1 MATNTVTGSRQR
13 TISGIPTLAL
23 ALTFAVG
30 AVAGALAIQAPRLLA
45 QPAQPATAVAPA
57 AVAPAAV
64 APTSVRTFAVGSE
77 LDRVFADLGAAA
89 SRHDARM
96 YASYREQLSKLI
108 GGTPINRYR
117 ALIGS

>member
-1 MATNTVTGSRQR
+1 MATNTITGSRQR
-13 TISGIPTLAL
+13 TISGITTLAL
-23 ALTFAVG
+23 ALTFALG
-30 AVAGALAIQAPRLLA
+30 AVAGALVVQAPRLLIQPSPTT
-45 QPAQPATAVAPA
+45 QPAE

-108 GGTPINRYR
+108 GSTPMDRYR